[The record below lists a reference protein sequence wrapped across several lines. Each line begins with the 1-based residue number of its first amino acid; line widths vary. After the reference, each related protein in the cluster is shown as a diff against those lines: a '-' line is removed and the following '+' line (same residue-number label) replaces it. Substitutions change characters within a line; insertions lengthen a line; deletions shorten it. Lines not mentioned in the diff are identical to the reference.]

1 MRAPTLSAVLK
12 QYHQAAAKVEY
23 EEFMDRQH
31 KAATMRH
38 ALSLLK
44 RATPALEWLG
54 YTAPF
59 QDLGFRI
66 IMDST
71 YTGPLL
77 LAAVSEDENA
87 NDQELLAIKLVP
99 GTKASHSI
107 SLVELL
113 TVYHLATGVEL

>member
-23 EEFMDRQH
+23 EEFMNRQH

-59 QDLGFRI
+59 HDLGLRVIF
-66 IMDST
+66 DST
-71 YTGPLL
+71 YPVPMLVGS
-77 LAAVSEDENA
+77 VSRDANA
-87 NDQELLAIKLVP
+87 GDDELLRVRLVP
-99 GTKASHSI
+99 SSKTRHTIGLK
-107 SLVELL
+107 ELL
-113 TVYHLATGVEL
+113 TVYHLASGVEL